1 MKTYHGSCH
10 CGAVQ
15 FNVTAD
21 ITNVIRCN
29 CSYCSRKGMLLAFI
43 PKSQFVLLSG
53 EAALTEYRFNTK
65 HIAHT
70 FCAVCGVQCFGSA
83 AGPDGETTFAINV
96 NTLED
101 FPLADVVVQD
111 VDGKSR

>member
-15 FNVTAD
+15 FEVAVD
-21 ITNVIRCN
+21 ITSAIRCN
-29 CSYCSRKGMLLAFI
+29 CSYCARKGMLLTFL
-43 PKSQFVLLSG
+43 PKTQFTLTAG
-53 EAALTEYRFNTK
+53 EDSLTEYRFNTK

-70 FCAVCGVQCFGSA
+70 FCKVCGVQCFGSA
-83 AGPDGETTFAINV
+83 IGEDGGETLALNT

-101 FPLADVVVQD
+101 FSREGVAVHDY
-111 VDGKSR
+111 DGKSR